1 MFYGTNI
8 PTKFIMLYD
17 RSLIPTKLEKPQ
29 ACYKL
34 PKSYP
39 FKKIKNKKDL
49 PKSSAQVANQI
60 HFAEVRMISNTRLPS
75 PRQWHIVFQEEQIHN
90 HLKAPNN
97 TANRLSIN
105 TLLRSV

>member
-8 PTKFIMLYD
+8 PT
-17 RSLIPTKLEKPQ
+17 TLEKPQ

-39 FKKIKNKKDL
+39 FKKIKIKKDL
-49 PKSSAQVANQI
+49 PSAPVANQI

-75 PRQWHIVFQEEQIHN
+75 PRQWHIVFQEEQIHY

>member
-8 PTKFIMLYD
+8 PTKFILLYD
-17 RSLIPTKLEKPQ
+17 GSLIPTKLEKPQ

-39 FKKIKNKKDL
+39 FKKIKIKKDL

-60 HFAEVRMISNTRLPS
+60 HFAEARMISNTRLPS
-75 PRQWHIVFQEEQIHN
+75 PRQWHIVFRKSKYITI
-90 HLKAPNN
+90 LKHQN